1 MGGTSSTSRGVSFF
15 CGVMWYK
22 AAEEYARGINYCM
35 AVQLNDACTYPFY
48 PIIPTLPTCYTK
60 NRRVLTITN
69 FSLLIFFLTFVRKY
83 QIMADNY
90 LEKKMEDFMQ
100 AQPAKR
106 RVVTL
111 RRLLQHNRSYRG
123 YDASFKVREDQL
135 RRIIEVVT
143 LCPSAR
149 NQQVLRFRPVMGD
162 EAASMLKY
170 IRLGGAL
177 PELHLPFAGSEPN
190 AFIVIC
196 SSVEESKYVDIDL
209 GIAAQS
215 MLLQAVEIGLGGIC
229 IGAFDHEPLKE
240 LLGLKYEPLLV
251 LAIGRPAERIE
262 LKECGEGD
270 NLTYYREGGVHY
282 VPKIR
287 VDDLI
292 IK

>member
-1 MGGTSSTSRGVSFF
+1 
-15 CGVMWYK
+15 
-22 AAEEYARGINYCM
+22 
-35 AVQLNDACTYPFY
+35 
-48 PIIPTLPTCYTK
+48 
-60 NRRVLTITN
+60 
-69 FSLLIFFLTFVRKY
+69 
-83 QIMADNY
+83 
-90 LEKKMEDFMQ
+90 MQ

-106 RVVTL
+106 RVATL

-135 RRIIEVVT
+135 HRIIEVVT

-196 SSVEESKYVDIDL
+196 SSVDESKYVDIDL

-270 NLTYYREGGVHY
+270 SLTYYREGGVHY